1 MRQIPLI
8 SNGDGITNDG
18 EKISLS
24 NIMRLLLIS
33 RIRRFIFKI
42 FNRIL
47 FLLIKISYLLPF
59 LSIFYFQTSNLSV
72 QIPDIHDGTSG
83 KS

>member
-8 SNGDGITNDG
+8 SNGDGITNDV

-47 FLLIKISYLLPF
+47 FLLIKNSYLLPF

-72 QIPDIHDGTSG
+72 QIRDIQDGTSG

>member
-8 SNGDGITNDG
+8 SNGDGITNDV

-47 FLLIKISYLLPF
+47 FLLIKNSYLLPF

-72 QIPDIHDGTSG
+72 QIPDIQDGTSG